1 MERLI
6 EYITHFVIPFFFVIS
21 LSLIVILVFKRIYY
35 QFTLPYKHRIIRKS
49 EIFLTEI
56 TLTRPDKSTLKQKI
70 AQFKSEI
77 PISKSWC
84 KEMLIDDLI
93 RMKSNLKGKAAKNIL
108 LIYKKLDLNHYSAS
122 LIHDFRKYK
131 KYEGIHHFQSLCY
144 KPGISLLKK
153 YLFHPNKIIRSNAN
167 IAYLALTK
175 GDWQAVDK
183 LPIKISII
191 TTIKVMDVL
200 HTENIPL
207 PAEID
212 LWIQSKNPTILKL
225 AIMAMVFYNYRNKS
239 SEIIKLLHHEDKA
252 LKIDVIT
259 AIQDLFLEEAEE
271 ELLLMFY
278 NEPVEVQLEILEA
291 LAAIGSEKTI
301 DFLKTEIPKQ
311 EIKDLKLKMVCSL
324 DNLDP
329 EILNILG
336 QQDSDTQKMI
346 NHNRKLEL

>member
-1 MERLI
+1 MEKLI
-6 EYITHFVIPFFFVIS
+6 EYIKHFVIPVFFVIS
-21 LSLIVILVFKRIYY
+21 LSLIVVLILKRIYY
-35 QFTLPYKHRIIRKS
+35 QYSLPYKHMIIRKS

-56 TLTRPDKSTLKQKI
+56 TLSKPDKNTLKYKI
-70 AQFKSEI
+70 AKFKSEI
-77 PISKSWC
+77 PIQKTWC
-84 KEMLIDDLI
+84 KEMLIADMI

-108 LIYKKLDLNHYSAS
+108 LIYKQLDLNHYSAS
-122 LIHDFRKYK
+122 LIRDFRKYK

-144 KPGISLLKK
+144 KPGVSLLKK

-167 IAYLALTK
+167 IAYLSLTK

-183 LPIKISII
+183 LPIKISTI

-225 AIMAMVFYNYRNKS
+225 AVMAMVFYNYRNKS
-239 SEIIKLLHHEDKA
+239 AEIIKLLYHEDKA

-259 AIQDLFLEEAEE
+259 AIQDLFLNEAEDDM
-271 ELLLMFY
+271 LSLFY
-278 NEPVEVQLEILEA
+278 GEVLEIQREMLEA
-291 LAAIGSEKTI
+291 LGVIGSDKTI
-301 DFLKTEIPKQ
+301 SFLKTEIKKQ
-311 EIKDLKLKMVCSL
+311 EIKDLKLKMVCAL

-329 EILNILG
+329 IGLDALG
-336 QQDSDTQKMI
+336 KLDADTQKMI